1 MMTNKYVAI
10 KKLNSGKYNLTAI
23 KDTCFTNFIE
33 LDESQKDN
41 LLNTFRKQG
50 YEEVKDARP

>member
-1 MMTNKYVAI
+1 MTNRYVAI

-23 KDTCFTNFIE
+23 KDNSFTNFIE

-41 LLNTFRKQG
+41 LLNVFKKQG

>member
-23 KDTCFTNFIE
+23 KDNFFTNFIE
-33 LDESQKDN
+33 LDEAQKDN